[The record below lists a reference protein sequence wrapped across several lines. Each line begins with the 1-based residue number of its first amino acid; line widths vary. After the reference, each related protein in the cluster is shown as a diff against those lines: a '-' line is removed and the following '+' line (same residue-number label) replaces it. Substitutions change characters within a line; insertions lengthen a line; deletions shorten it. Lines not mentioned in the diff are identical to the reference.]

1 MFQLTIDHIRI
12 NELKHAPNLPQVV
25 DELLYFLEEERKKRN
40 LFLETL
46 NDDVK
51 AEFIGG
57 EIILNSP
64 VKRKH
69 YLVVKWLSKLMDTY
83 ASVKKIGEVATE
95 KVLIHLTRNDF
106 EPDIVFF
113 DNHKAAQFHNN
124 TMLHPAP
131 GLVVEVLSDS
141 TKLRDR
147 GIKFE
152 DYAYHQI
159 AEYWIIDADTEMIEQ
174 YFLNDKSQYELFLKT
189 NSGKIIS
196 KVIGGF
202 EIDVKAIFSAEE
214 NLKALRNIL

>member
-1 MFQLTIDHIRI
+1 MQLTIDHKRI
-12 NELKHAPNLPQVV
+12 DELKHAPNLPQVV
-25 DELLYFLEEERKKRN
+25 DELLYFLEEERKKRK

-46 NDDVK
+46 DDDIK
-51 AEFIGG
+51 AEFIEG

-83 ASVKKIGEVATE
+83 ASVKQLGEVATE

-113 DNHKAAQFHNN
+113 DSHKAAAFHNN

-131 GLVVEVLSDS
+131 NLIVEVLSDG
-141 TKLRDR
+141 TQHRDR
-147 GIKFE
+147 GGKFE

-159 AEYWIIDADTEMIEQ
+159 AEYWIIDADAEMIEQ
-174 YFLNDKSQYELFLKT
+174 YILNDDSQYELFLKS

-196 KVIGGF
+196 KAISGF
-202 EIDVKAIFSAEE
+202 EIDIRAIFSAEE